1 MWIAFIAAAVC
12 FAVAVVLFT
21 PLFRSVAVFRPVAL
35 FFIFEGLWILGNYLV
50 TQIWPGLN
58 VMQWVHYIGIVVFG
72 GYLLLCL
79 FYSRPK
85 KEGAEKQIKQRRRRR
100 KDRQRSHRSD
110 SSE

>member
-50 TQIWPGLN
+50 TQIWPGLS
-58 VMQWVHYIGIVVFG
+58 VMQWVHYIGIVIFG

-85 KEGAEKQIKQRRRRR
+85 KPKPEKQKKQRRPRR
-100 KDRQRSHRSD
+100 KER
-110 SSE
+110 

>member
-21 PLFRSVAVFRPVAL
+21 PLFRSIAVFRPVAL

-58 VMQWVHYIGIVVFG
+58 IMQWVHYIGIVVFG

-85 KEGAEKQIKQRRRRR
+85 KTAKPEKQKKQRRARR
-100 KDRQRSHRSD
+100 
-110 SSE
+110 SER